1 MFVKVFCAIYDNA
14 AFSTSKSLLLA
25 RVYISYANVDS
36 HKRFINSLKVI
47 ASQYGAFIEHFEIK
61 NEGTYINVYVEMSVV
76 GL

>member
-1 MFVKVFCAIYDNA
+1 MYFK
-14 AFSTSKSLLLA
+14 KSVPGGS
-25 RVYISYANVDS
+25 VYIIRQCGQSQ
-36 HKRFINSLKVI
+36 RFINSLKVI